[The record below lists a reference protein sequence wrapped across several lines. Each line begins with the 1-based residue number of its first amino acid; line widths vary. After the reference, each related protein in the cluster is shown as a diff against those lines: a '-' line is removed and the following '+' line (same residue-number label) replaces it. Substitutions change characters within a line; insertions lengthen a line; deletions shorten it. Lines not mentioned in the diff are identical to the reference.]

1 MAIIAEGSNF
11 LHFSALAFIMVFFV
25 VRIAKTICAAS
36 FVSTLVQRI
45 LSHNRI
51 AGRMFEKN
59 PILVVK
65 GCPHCAEQVPLSTLI
80 CHACEYN
87 FLSGTIG
94 SGRLLPAPEPLAHG
108 MSEQSVA

>member
-25 VRIAKTICAAS
+25 VRVTKNICAAP
-36 FVSTLVQRI
+36 FVSTLVQCI

-59 PILVVK
+59 PILEVK
-65 GCPHCAEQVPLSTLI
+65 SCPHCAEQVPLSTLI

-94 SGRLLPAPEPLAHG
+94 NGRLLTSPEPLVHE